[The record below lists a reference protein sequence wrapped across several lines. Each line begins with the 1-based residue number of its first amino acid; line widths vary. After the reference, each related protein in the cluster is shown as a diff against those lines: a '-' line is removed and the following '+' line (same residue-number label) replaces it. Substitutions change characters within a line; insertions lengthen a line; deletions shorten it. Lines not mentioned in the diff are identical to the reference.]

1 MPLRGLLWEKHLGNI
16 LFGGGVV
23 AQARDVTSRDVAL
36 TEADK
41 LGTRDFHNRKVA
53 PLTRIRK

>member
-1 MPLRGLLWEKHLGNI
+1 MEETFGKY
-16 LFGGGVV
+16 LFGGGVGGGVV
-23 AQARDVTSRDVAL
+23 AQARDVASHDEAL